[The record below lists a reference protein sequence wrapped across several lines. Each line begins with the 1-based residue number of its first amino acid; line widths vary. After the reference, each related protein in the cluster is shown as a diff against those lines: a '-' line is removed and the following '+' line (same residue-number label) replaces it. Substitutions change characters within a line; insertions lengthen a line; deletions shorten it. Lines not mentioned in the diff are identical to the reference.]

1 MSIFFTRPQAL
12 PRLRL
17 QIFVPLPVPGI
28 VLAAHACSQLG
39 QKSTTLFQSHQIS
52 GPELRAAKKTKKNGN
67 SLKITSIFRSRLPI
81 CRVKD
86 TPLSQS
92 GDKENEMT

>member
-12 PRLRL
+12 PRRRL

-39 QKSTTLFQSHQIS
+39 QKSKTLFLSHQIS
-52 GPELRAAKKTKKNGN
+52 GPELRAAKKKAQNMV
-67 SLKITSIFRSRLPI
+67 IP
-81 CRVKD
+81 RVKD